1 MPFKSKAQARKLF
14 ATNPK
19 VAKEF
24 AAATPSIK
32 ALPERVKP
40 HKARK
45 LFQKPDS
52 PSGPPPQNHLAE
64 MSHHSRMKEHH
75 ERAAYHR
82 NEAAH
87 HERMFQMHRQ
97 MHEVQSVPQ
106 NPPGPAHPPGVT
118 AEPSAKG

>member
-1 MPFKSKAQARKLF
+1 MHKKLF
-14 ATNPK
+14 SALAKSGTTPEAPPPK
-19 VAKEF
+19 VSRK
-24 AAATPSIK
+24 T
-32 ALPERVKP
+32 
-40 HKARK
+40 RK
-45 LFQKPDS
+45 LFQHATKEEQPPSRPD
-52 PSGPPPQNHLAE
+52 HLAE

-97 MHEVQSVPQ
+97 MHEATSVPQ

>member
-1 MPFKSKAQARKLF
+1 MPKKLF
-14 ATNPK
+14 SALAKAGTTPEAPPPK
-19 VAKEF
+19 VSRK
-24 AAATPSIK
+24 S
-32 ALPERVKP
+32 
-40 HKARK
+40 RK

-52 PSGPPPQNHLAE
+52 PSGPPPPNHLAE

-97 MHEVQSVPQ
+97 MHEATSVPQ